1 MLTEKIIFFK
11 KFIYWSEYNIEYK
24 DFTTDRQKRKGPTI
38 INILIVSFFIDWDNI
53 CVDTIFIYLKTKV

>member
-24 DFTTDRQKRKGPTI
+24 DFTTDRQERKGPTI

-53 CVDTIFIYLKTKV
+53 CVNTIFIYLKTKV